1 MTIGGR
7 GASRRGQALTE
18 AVVVMP
24 LLVLLI
30 MGAVDVGRLLF
41 ASVALE
47 EAAQEGALFAA
58 YNPADDGPIEARVLA
73 SSTAEE
79 VQDATVTVDCV
90 ATPAP
95 GTVEVTV
102 EVDYPLI
109 TPVVS
114 ALLGSPVTLSATVVA
129 TNVQGTCS

>member
-1 MTIGGR
+1 MRIR
-7 GASRRGQALTE
+7 RRPASRGQALTE
-18 AVVVMP
+18 VLLVTP
-24 LLVLLI
+24 LLLMLI
-30 MGAVDVGRLLF
+30 MGAIDVGRLLF

-58 YNPADDGPIEARVLA
+58 YNPTEEEPIRARVLG

-79 VQDATVTVDCV
+79 VEDATVTVDCV

-95 GTVEVTV
+95 GTIEVTV

-109 TPVVS
+109 TPIIS
-114 ALLGSPVTLSATVVA
+114 SMLGSPVTLSATVIA
-129 TNVQGTCS
+129 TNIQGTCT